1 MGCVR
6 VWRVCGVCEGVE
18 DVWGVCE
25 GVEDVRVVHG
35 ETWYSVEREAF
46 SSTEHCCLCCR
57 NVLASASADCS
68 VCVWNLQE
76 RKTLL
81 LLPHPDKVT
90 PLTCTQFNLT

>member
-1 MGCVR
+1 M
-6 VWRVCGVCEGVE
+6 
-18 DVWGVCE
+18 WGVCE